1 MQLNQVEQKDAVRWF
16 WGALIFAITLSYLI
30 QRFDWYKLT
39 NTKEVEHAAM
49 LKELRDAQ
57 ASLPVTHLDDRTL
70 INPTADF
77 TNK

>member
-1 MQLNQVEQKDAVRWF
+1 MQLNPVEQKDAVRWF

-39 NTKEVEHAAM
+39 NTKEQEHAAM

-57 ASLPVTHLDDRTL
+57 SGLPVPHLDDRTL
-70 INPTADF
+70 ISPTSDI
-77 TNK
+77 TK